1 MMFILAKRA
10 VKAIHNSNH
19 VLINNLV
26 PVDATRFAA
35 YFGKL
40 FGMMIRLEESKY
52 QPPKL
57 SDALWEL
64 ADAMG
69 IRVNLAIHFRIWTIF
84 FPTIN
89 LK

>member
-1 MMFILAKRA
+1 MMFILAKRC
-10 VKAIHNSNH
+10 VKAIHNSIPQFPR
-19 VLINNLV
+19 VV

-40 FGMMIRLEESKY
+40 FGMMIRLEEGKY
-52 QPPKL
+52 QPPKF

-69 IRVNLAIHFRIWTIF
+69 IRVD
-84 FPTIN
+84 
-89 LK
+89 